1 MEEQMLEQF
10 LGIVRD
16 GAFEMLWPD
25 YAPAGAVRL
34 TTVQMGKGHD
44 PESAE
49 LDLSKLEGQAIMIAV
64 AAVALLIFIQKAML
78 PPAHPSN
85 RVQPPS
91 AWDSMPPICSEAAL
105 PATGAACVL
114 KLVVPRRMKSCPRS
128 TAPGPYFPRSA
139 STASARRRRASCCR
153 TDASRASCARKRPS

>member
-34 TTVQMGKGHD
+34 TTVQMGKGRA

-49 LDLSKLEGQAIMIAV
+49 LDLSKLEGQAIMIAGYDDGDWIYEAQV
-64 AAVALLIFIQKAML
+64 VDQAGPILTMVVDALFGEEDEFDMEFDDEEFEDDFRVDAA
-78 PPAHPSN
+78 
-85 RVQPPS
+85 
-91 AWDSMPPICSEAAL
+91 
-105 PATGAACVL
+105 
-114 KLVVPRRMKSCPRS
+114 
-128 TAPGPYFPRSA
+128 
-139 STASARRRRASCCR
+139 
-153 TDASRASCARKRPS
+153 